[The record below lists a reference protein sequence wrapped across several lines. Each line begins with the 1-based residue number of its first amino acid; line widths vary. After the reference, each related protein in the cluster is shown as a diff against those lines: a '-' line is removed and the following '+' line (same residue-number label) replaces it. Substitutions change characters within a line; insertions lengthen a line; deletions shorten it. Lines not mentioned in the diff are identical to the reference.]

1 MININNNNKINN
13 QRIINQLKNDINR
26 LRKPFIKTGSMS
38 IEDSFNSKSSKI
50 KKFYNIL
57 LILNYYS

>member
-1 MININNNNKINN
+1 MININHNKVNN

-50 KKFYNIL
+50 KKCYNIL
-57 LILNYYS
+57 LILNYYI

>member
-1 MININNNNKINN
+1 MININHNKVNN

-50 KKFYNIL
+50 LKLQFIINF
-57 LILNYYS
+57 

>member
-1 MININNNNKINN
+1 MININHNKVNN

-50 KKFYNIL
+50 KKFYNLL
-57 LILNYYS
+57 LILKLL

>member
-50 KKFYNIL
+50 KIFI
-57 LILNYYS
+57 IYY

>member
-1 MININNNNKINN
+1 MININNNKINN

>member
-1 MININNNNKINN
+1 MNSNMININHNKVNN

-50 KKFYNIL
+50 KKIIIFY
-57 LILNYYS
+57 

>member
-50 KKFYNIL
+50 IFNNNIFL
-57 LILNYYS
+57 LIK

>member
-26 LRKPFIKTGSMS
+26 LRKPFIKTSSMS

-50 KKFYNIL
+50 KKFYNLL
-57 LILNYYS
+57 LILKLL

>member
-50 KKFYNIL
+50 KKFYNLL
-57 LILNYYS
+57 LILKLL